1 MDELER
7 HMHEWVTKQE
17 RMNRVPDTLIL
28 PGSVCQLLRERG
40 YETDEQVVSLIRDI
54 LAKDS

>member
-1 MDELER
+1 
-7 HMHEWVTKQE
+7 MHEWVTKQE